1 MDIPIDLEVESTNT
15 ACTSIKIMIKCVKGF
30 PAGASVKNPP
40 ANAGDLICGFEPWI
54 TWIPWRMAWQPHL
67 VFLPGEFHGQRSLK
81 GYIQSIES
89 QRVGHDWNDLVHAQ
103 GMQSRVFPNSQWTM
117 GRIHFKRKG
126 RLSDLPNF
134 ELQPKSLTQD
144 LKPVSCFFNF
154 YETVLSLL
162 WKSEVTKGFEKD
174 VKGVLSSHG
183 KKCTYQ
189 NANAE
194 KEKKPLKS
202 NQSFFLKMS

>member
-1 MDIPIDLEVESTNT
+1 MRVWTLNQVDSLEDDMATPS
-15 ACTSIKIMIKCVKGF
+15 SIL
-30 PAGASVKNPP
+30 AWRA
-40 ANAGDLICGFEPWI
+40 PWSEK
-54 TWIPWRMAWQPHL
+54 PEGL
-67 VFLPGEFHGQRSLK
+67 
-81 GYIQSIES
+81 QSIES
-89 QRVGHDWNDLVHAQ
+89 QRVGHDWNDLVHTQ
-103 GMQSRVFPNSQWTM
+103 GLQSRVFPNSQWTM

-174 VKGVLSSHG
+174 VKCVLSSHG

-189 NANAE
+189 NVNAE

-202 NQSFFLKMS
+202 NQSFF